1 MHRVLVAC
9 AKSLGSCP
17 TLCDPTDYY
26 PQSSPVHG
34 IFQARILEWVAMP
47 FSRASSQPRDRTLVP
62 LALEGRFF
70 TTSTVWGV
78 SRSPHEHPNL
88 MMFYPLEYMM
98 AQCNEHSWPSISAAS
113 SIFHQW
119 LVIECKTSG
128 CRGSI
133 VLLLLKLNVMFSPIQ
148 PISYISI

>member
-70 TTSTVWGV
+70 TTELDSMCVCV
-78 SRSPHEHPNL
+78 
-88 MMFYPLEYMM
+88 LEFVF
-98 AQCNEHSWPSISAAS
+98 P
-113 SIFHQW
+113 F
-119 LVIECKTSG
+119 V
-128 CRGSI
+128 
-133 VLLLLKLNVMFSPIQ
+133 VDF
-148 PISYISI
+148 

>member
-1 MHRVLVAC
+1 MHVLSHFGHVRLFVTPRTTTHKAPL
-9 AKSLGSCP
+9 SMG
-17 TLCDPTDYY
+17 
-26 PQSSPVHG
+26 
-34 IFQARILEWVAMP
+34 
-47 FSRASSQPRDRTLVP
+47 FSRQESWSGLPFLLPDLLNTGIEPMSPESPAS
-62 LALEGRFF
+62 AGGFF
-70 TTSTVWGV
+70 TTSTIWGV

-88 MMFYPLEYMM
+88 MMFYPLEYMV